1 MVLTTVM
8 WKSACV
14 WNFDCS
20 RVHRCGLSG
29 GPAWHMDRDDHVNVS
44 PIVLISH
51 LTASSNCKSKL
62 CRLVYVGTMCSEVT
76 QAVIS
81 MVFLKSQPIYN

>member
-1 MVLTTVM
+1 MLLTAVM

-20 RVHRCGLSG
+20 RVHRC
-29 GPAWHMDRDDHVNVS
+29 AWHMDRDDHVNVS
-44 PIVLISH
+44 LIVLISH
-51 LTASSNCKSKL
+51 VTGSSNCKSKL

-81 MVFLKSQPIYN
+81 MVLLEVTAHI